1 MKHALFAALCL
12 TLLAGA
18 AQAQTMGRRPDPD
31 LNHDGKVTLA
41 EFRRAQADA
50 MLGRLDTDKD
60 GKISKAETQ
69 AMAARAKAFRGEAGA
84 QRVAAMTSRVDAN
97 HDGTI
102 TRAEIEAGAA
112 LRFATGDT
120 NHDGWLSKGELLT
133 LQPNRAREG

>member
-1 MKHALFAALCL
+1 MKHAVPVALCL

-18 AQAQTMGRRPDPD
+18 AQAQMTGRRPDPD
-31 LNHDGKVTLA
+31 LDHDGKVTAA
-41 EFRRAQADA
+41 EFKRAQADA

-60 GKISKAETQ
+60 GKISPAETQ
-69 AMAARAKAFRGEAGA
+69 AMAARAKAFRGEEGA
-84 QRVAAMTSRVDAN
+84 RRVAAMTRRLDAN

-112 LRFATGDT
+112 LRFAAGDT

-133 LQPNRAREG
+133 MQQNRKREG